1 MRCWLGEFLYWISEG
16 GCGWR
21 GGGKGEGGREGPGR
35 REGEGEGVKEGE
47 GREGEGR
54 EGGVKE
60 GRECHPLH
68 QSCNMY
74 NRACSF
80 PLQLPAFL

>member
-1 MRCWLGEFLYWISEG
+1 MERRRE
-16 GCGWR
+16 R
-21 GGGKGEGGREGPGR
+21 GGGEGGTGKEGRGGGGSEGGGREG
-35 REGEGEGVKEGE
+35 